1 MRSIPTSTIGL
12 ATHPVPIAAIKMWT
26 RHLLCFVFPLL
37 TLGFVASGPHSGYGA
52 LLWLVPL
59 PLFDWWDHR
68 SGAARHEPVVDT
80 PTWPFDAM
88 LYLLAA
94 LQFLNVALLAHLFS
108 VQRLWSADALV
119 AVLLMGANSG
129 VTALVVAH
137 ELIHRKEAHLRLLG
151 RALLCT
157 VVYEHFYT
165 EHVRGH
171 HVRVG
176 TPDDP
181 ATARYGETLWR
192 FLRRTVPGQFRSAWR
207 LEAERLGDADMRP
220 WDVRLVRSRVV
231 HGLIGEWALALAIGV
246 LWGPTAV
253 AIFVLQA
260 LNAIGSL
267 ERVNYFE
274 HWGLVRRTRKVRP
287 VDSWDTD
294 SSFTLFALVGLSR
307 HADHH
312 AFASRPFQQLR
323 HRHQSPKLPTGY
335 FAINYLMIFRNR
347 RFQSLMTDE
356 LRRRRLGPFA
366 DN

>member
-1 MRSIPTSTIGL
+1 MSTIAL
-12 ATHPVPIAAIKMWT
+12 ASGPVPRPAIKVWA
-26 RHLLCFVFPLL
+26 RHLLCFVYPLV
-37 TLGFVASGPHSGYGA
+37 TLGFVASGPHTWYGA

-59 PLFDWWDHR
+59 PFFDWCDHR
-68 SGAARHEPVVDT
+68 SGAARHEPVVDA
-80 PTWPFDAM
+80 PAWPFDAI
-88 LYLLAA
+88 LYLLVV
-94 LQFLNVALLAHLFS
+94 LQFLNVALLARLFS
-108 VQRLWSADALV
+108 VQSLWSADGFV
-119 AVLLMGANSG
+119 AVLLVGANSG
-129 VTALVVAH
+129 ATALVVAH
-137 ELIHRKEAHLRLLG
+137 ELIHRKEAPLRLLG
-151 RALLCT
+151 RTLLCT

-181 ATARYGETLWR
+181 ATARYGETYWR

-207 LEAERLGDADMRP
+207 LEAERLGDAEMKP

-231 HGLIGEWALALAIGV
+231 HGLIGESALALAIGAV
-246 LWGPTAV
+246 WGPTAV
-253 AIFVLQA
+253 TIFVLQA
-260 LNAIGSL
+260 AHAIGSL
-267 ERVNYFE
+267 ELANYFE
-274 HWGLVRRTRKVRP
+274 HWGLVRTTRKVRP

-323 HRHQSPKLPTGY
+323 HHDQSPKLPTGY
-335 FAINYLMIFRNR
+335 FAINYLVIFRNR
-347 RFQSLMTDE
+347 RFQTLMTDE

-366 DN
+366 GS